1 MTEAPVTVVAQTP
14 DQIAA
19 ARAVAPGFPRPLR
32 IFTAPWMAGAY
43 GVLGIEAGDA
53 VLDCGA
59 DAGAAMAALRSG
71 WTRIAFSGPR
81 PVRRKL
87 ADMARK
93 AGAALIDAPE
103 APDIVLAVGD
113 DAAARLRAWAA
124 QRRPAGA
131 AASDRDRNRET
142 ERGSE
147 A

>member
-1 MTEAPVTVVAQTP
+1 MTEPPVTAVAQTP

-19 ARAVAPGFPRPLR
+19 ACAAAPGFPRPLR
-32 IFTAPWMAGAY
+32 VFTAPWMAGAY
-43 GVLGIEAGDA
+43 GVLGIEAGEA
-53 VLDCGA
+53 VLNCGA

-71 WTRIAFSGPR
+71 WTRIDFSGPP

-87 ADMARK
+87 ADMAKR
-93 AGAALIDAPE
+93 AGAALVDAPE

-124 QRRPAGA
+124 QRRPAA
-131 AASDRDRNRET
+131 AGGGDRNRDT

-147 A
+147 P

>member
-19 ARAVAPGFPRPLR
+19 ARAAAPGLRRPLR
-32 IFTAPWMAGAY
+32 VFTAPWMAGAY
-43 GVLGIEAGDA
+43 GILGIEAGEA

-93 AGAALIDAPE
+93 AGATLVDAPE
-103 APDIVLAVGD
+103 TPDIVLAPGD

-124 QRRPAGA
+124 RREPARGG
-131 AASDRDRNRET
+131 DRNRET
-142 ERGSE
+142 QRGSE